1 MGGVNTSVSDVGRS
15 EWMFYRGNKLQS
27 AAAEEEEEEER
38 VVELWGTQDM
48 R

>member
-27 AAAEEEEEEER
+27 AAAEEEEER